1 VLKGFLPK
9 CIEYESF
16 FVLQKM
22 ESEGQMCV
30 CVYVL
35 RIMRGSILKVDGE
48 QLNVYSPNDWVA
60 SFS

>member
-1 VLKGFLPK
+1 MLKGFLPK

-30 CVYVL
+30 CVCTC
-35 RIMRGSILKVDGE
+35 
-48 QLNVYSPNDWVA
+48 
-60 SFS
+60 